1 MNIKKSVSAINKI
14 KKKPQSTKILRFRKS
29 ERMVHWAIAVPFM
42 VCYATA
48 LVLVLFYNPYPLR
61 PYRSVFSW
69 VHRLSGV
76 SLIIFPLLTI
86 AKSRGDYKVY
96 FNNIKQ
102 AWLWTMEDLKWL
114 ALMGLAA
121 ISSRFTLPEQGK
133 FNAAEKLN
141 FMMLMST
148 YPLYIFTGL
157 CIWLT
162 NGALLSWLVHFGMA
176 LIATP
181 LLTGHLFMAMINPET
196 RVGLSGMISG
206 FVDRQWAKHHYAR
219 WYRENFENNLSLVDA
234 WKVFYTETF
243 APANKAIAAED
254 LNAFEKEYTAV
265 IKSCNS
271 CHADAGYG
279 FIHAIKIKEPP
290 DKNINYNLKSKAEDV
305 PK

>member
-1 MNIKKSVSAINKI
+1 MNIQKSVSAINKI

-61 PYRSVFSW
+61 PYRGVFSW

-181 LLTGHLFMAMINPET
+181 LLTGHLFMAIINPET

-206 FVDRQWAKHHYAR
+206 FVDRRWAKHHYAL

-243 APANKAIAAED
+243 APANKAIAAQD
-254 LNAFEKEYTAV
+254 LKAFEEEYTAV

-271 CHADAGYG
+271 CNAGAGDG
-279 FIHAIKIKEPP
+279 FIHAIKMKEPP
-290 DKNINYNLKSKAEDV
+290 DKNINYNLESKTEDV